1 MWTLPHPIRASA
13 HPMRALPHPH
23 TGEGAAVLGLLTLA
37 LLGTVLLGTAPL
49 RDRPVAGG
57 ALAAVGVSVFLVV
70 AALWHHY
77 HRAAARRA
85 RPTAPAAVDGR
96 WFTAESL
103 EGFPG
108 RLAGPSRGPGAPDR
122 DRLYLAWILATQG
135 HDAAWIGHRL
145 GLPAEV
151 VHPLVDAARERR

>member
-1 MWTLPHPIRASA
+1 MWTLPHPVRAA
-13 HPMRALPHPH
+13 PHPMRILPHPH

-37 LLGTVLLGTAPL
+37 LLGTVLLATAPL

-57 ALAAVGVSVFLVV
+57 ALAAVGVPVFLVV
-70 AALWHHY
+70 AVLRHHY
-77 HRAAARRA
+77 HRVAARQA
-85 RPTAPAAVDGR
+85 RPTVPTAADGQ

-103 EGFPG
+103 AGFPWQTA
-108 RLAGPSRGPGAPDR
+108 RDPGAPGR

-135 HDAAWIGHRL
+135 HDAAWIGHQL

>member
-13 HPMRALPHPH
+13 HPIRALPHPH

-37 LLGTVLLGTAPL
+37 LLGTVLLATAPL

-96 WFTAESL
+96 GGSPAC
-103 EGFPG
+103 
-108 RLAGPSRGPGAPDR
+108 RGGVPR
-122 DRLYLAWILATQG
+122 
-135 HDAAWIGHRL
+135 
-145 GLPAEV
+145 
-151 VHPLVDAARERR
+151 AARGAAGGRAGAGA